1 MWKTDDFGISWNLLW
16 TEQQGLLTDS
26 LNQQLQAV
34 RPIGRM
40 MYFCLLALA
49 GIGGIRQLMRRNIGA
64 IFRISMLFFLG
75 TAALHMVL
83 ETQVRYHYTALAF
96 LMLTAVCA
104 LMKTG
109 RTEPA
114 AQTAPA
120 QNRNAMPLHDT
131 NPNPTPSAQSVSPSN
146 TPDVADAIRKGHIV
160 ITATQKT
167 RMIFT
172 R

>member
-1 MWKTDDFGISWNLLW
+1 MDRAAGAVDRLAQPAATGC
-16 TEQQGLLTDS
+16 
-26 LNQQLQAV
+26 QAD
-34 RPIGRM
+34 RPHDV
-40 MYFCLLALA
+40 FLSA
-49 GIGGIRQLMRRNIGA
+49 GAGGDRRHSAVDAAEYRRNISD
-64 IFRISMLFFLG
+64 FHVVFLG
-75 TAALHMVL
+75 TAAFHILL
-83 ETQVRYHYTALAF
+83 ETQVRYHYTALAV

-131 NPNPTPSAQSVSPSN
+131 TLNPTPPAQSVSPSN

-160 ITATQKT
+160 ITATKKT